1 MKFEMKMPDL
11 ATTDSAV
18 KVLNWLVGIGS
29 PVRRGQAV
37 IEVETDKATMEVEAT
52 VNGTLV
58 DRKCESSAQVGV
70 GEVIAIIE
78 IEDASENASSP
89 PPKAAPAVQVE
100 NAPAPAPL
108 PAPKKSESMFARNR
122 AVRKPPA

>member
-18 KVLNWLVGIGS
+18 KVLGWLVEIGG
-29 PVRRGQAV
+29 PIRRGQAV

-58 DRKCESSAQVGV
+58 EKKCEPNAQVGV
-70 GEVIAIIE
+70 GEVIAVIE
-78 IEDASENASSP
+78 IHEHPHSTASQV
-89 PPKAAPAVQVE
+89 APAVQLGKM
-100 NAPAPAPL
+100 PAPASP
-108 PAPKKSESMFARNR
+108 PAPKKDESMFARNR
-122 AVRKPPA
+122 AGRKPPV

>member
-1 MKFEMKMPDL
+1 MKFEMRMPDL

-29 PVRRGQAV
+29 PIRRGQAV

-58 DRKCESSAQVGV
+58 EKKCEPSAQVGV

-78 IEDASENASSP
+78 IEDATENPSSP
-89 PPKAAPAVQVE
+89 APQPAPSVEVE
-100 NAPAPAPL
+100 NTPAPAPL

>member
-58 DRKCESSAQVGV
+58 EKKCEPSAQVGV

-100 NAPAPAPL
+100 NTPAPAPL

>member
-18 KVLNWLVGIGS
+18 KVLGWLVEIGG
-29 PVRRGQAV
+29 PIRRGQAV

-58 DRKCESSAQVGV
+58 EKKCEPNAQVGV
-70 GEVIAIIE
+70 GEIIAVIE
-78 IEDASENASSP
+78 IQDASENTRP
-89 PPKAAPAVQVE
+89 TEPQVAPAVE
-100 NAPAPAPL
+100 LRKLPAPASP
-108 PAPKKSESMFARNR
+108 PAPKKGESMFARNR
-122 AVRKPPA
+122 AGRKPPA

>member
-1 MKFEMKMPDL
+1 MKMPDL

-29 PVRRGQAV
+29 PIRRGQAV

-58 DRKCESSAQVGV
+58 EKKCEPSAQVGV

-78 IEDASENASSP
+78 IEDATENPSSP
-89 PPKAAPAVQVE
+89 APQPAPSVEVE
-100 NAPAPAPL
+100 NTPAPAPL

>member
-29 PVRRGQAV
+29 PIRRGQAV

-58 DRKCESSAQVGV
+58 EKKCEPSAQVGV

-78 IEDASENASSP
+78 IEDATENPSSP
-89 PPKAAPAVQVE
+89 APSVEVE
-100 NAPAPAPL
+100 NTPAPAPL

>member
-11 ATTDSAV
+11 STTDSAV
-18 KVLNWLVGIGS
+18 KVLNWLIGIGS
-29 PVRRGQAV
+29 SVRRGQAV

-58 DRKCESSAQVGV
+58 EKKCEPSAQVGV

-78 IEDASENASSP
+78 IEDAYAHTGSP
-89 PPKAAPAVQVE
+89 APKATPTVQVE
-100 NAPAPAPL
+100 NLPAPAPP

-122 AVRKPPA
+122 AVRKPPT

>member
-18 KVLNWLVGIGS
+18 KILNWLVEIGS
-29 PVRRGQAV
+29 PVQRGQPV
-37 IEVETDKATMEVEAT
+37 VEVETDKATMEVEAT

-58 DRKCESSAQVGV
+58 EKKCEPSAQVDV

-78 IEDASENASSP
+78 IEDARENLSSP
-89 PPKAAPAVQVE
+89 APEVAPAVRVE
-100 NAPAPAPL
+100 NMPAPAP
-108 PAPKKSESMFARNR
+108 PAPKKGESMFARNR
-122 AVRKPPA
+122 AVRKPPG

>member
-1 MKFEMKMPDL
+1 MRFEMKMPDL

-18 KVLNWLVGIGS
+18 KVLNWLVGIGR
-29 PVRRGQAV
+29 PIRRGQAV

-58 DRKCESSAQVGV
+58 EKKCEPSAQVGV

-89 PPKAAPAVQVE
+89 APKAAPSVQVE
-100 NAPAPAPL
+100 NTPTPAPL

>member
-18 KVLNWLVGIGS
+18 KILNWLVGIGS
-29 PVRRGQAV
+29 PIRRGQAV

-58 DRKCESSAQVGV
+58 EKKCEPSAQVGV
-70 GEVIAIIE
+70 GEVIAVIE
-78 IEDASENASSP
+78 IEDATENPSSP
-89 PPKAAPAVQVE
+89 APQTAASVQVE
-100 NAPAPAPL
+100 NTPAPAPL

>member
-37 IEVETDKATMEVEAT
+37 IEVETDKAAMEVEAT

-58 DRKCESSAQVGV
+58 EKKCEPSAQVGV
-70 GEVIAIIE
+70 GDVIAIIE
-78 IEDASENASSP
+78 IEDAREDASSP
-89 PPKAAPAVQVE
+89 VPKVAPAVQVE
-100 NAPAPAPL
+100 NMPTPAPP

>member
-1 MKFEMKMPDL
+1 MKMPDL

-29 PVRRGQAV
+29 PIRRGQAV

-58 DRKCESSAQVGV
+58 EKKCEPSAQVGV

-89 PPKAAPAVQVE
+89 APKAAPSVQVE
-100 NAPAPAPL
+100 NTPAPAPL

>member
-58 DRKCESSAQVGV
+58 ERKCEPSAQVGV

-78 IEDASENASSP
+78 IEDATENASSP
-89 PPKAAPAVQVE
+89 APQAAPSVQVE
-100 NAPAPAPL
+100 NTPAPAPL
-108 PAPKKSESMFARNR
+108 PAPKKGESMFARNR

>member
-18 KVLNWLVGIGS
+18 KVLNWLVEIGS
-29 PVRRGQAV
+29 SVRRGQAV

-58 DRKCESSAQVGV
+58 EKKCEASAQVGV

-89 PPKAAPAVQVE
+89 APKAAPAVQVE

-108 PAPKKSESMFARNR
+108 PPSKKSESMFARNR